1 MKEKPDSLTHTAAP
15 LWLTPCAGG
24 VLIDL
29 HVQPGARHEGLAGE
43 HDGRLKLALRS
54 PPLEG
59 RANAA
64 LLEWLST
71 QLNVPLAALSLVRG
85 AGARIKRVKVTGV
98 DASAVQTRLA
108 MAKKK
113 EQP

>member
-1 MKEKPDSLTHTAAP
+1 MKETHDSLTHAAAP
-15 LWLTPCAGG
+15 LWLTPCEGG
-24 VLIDL
+24 VLLDL

-64 LLEWLST
+64 LMQWLST
-71 QLNVPLAALSLVRG
+71 ELNVPLAALTLVRG
-85 AGARIKRVKVTGV
+85 AGARIKRVRISGV
-98 DASAVQTRLA
+98 DASAVQARLA
-108 MAKKK
+108 RAKKK

>member
-1 MKEKPDSLTHTAAP
+1 MKETHDSLTHAAAP
-15 LWLTPCAGG
+15 RWLTPCEGG

-29 HVQPGARHEGLAGE
+29 HVQPGARHEGLTGE

-64 LLEWLST
+64 LLRWLGA
-71 QLNVPLAALSLVRG
+71 QLDVPLAALTLVRG
-85 AGARIKRVKVTGV
+85 AGARIKRVQVTGI
-98 DASAVQTRLA
+98 DTRAVQARLA
-108 MAKKK
+108 RAKKK